1 MLKERVNKDALRRD
15 GLFLIIDISP
25 VVVPVK
31 WSQALRPQLRVNH

>member
-1 MLKERVNKDALRRD
+1 
-15 GLFLIIDISP
+15 LIIDISP